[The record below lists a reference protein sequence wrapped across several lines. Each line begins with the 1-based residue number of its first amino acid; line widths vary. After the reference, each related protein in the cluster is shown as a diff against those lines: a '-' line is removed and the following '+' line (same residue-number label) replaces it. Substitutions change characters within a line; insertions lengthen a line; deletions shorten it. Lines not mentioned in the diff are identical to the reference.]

1 MKKTLIFAGLLAAF
15 VALQAQDFYAV
26 TPSGHRLY
34 YSITSATE
42 HTVSVVSPDNA
53 PYEERQFYNNQFY
66 GNDVDLVIPDTVLNG
81 GVAYTV
87 TGIGGQALNI
97 PMHSLTIPRSM
108 RTIGYHAFGATSEY
122 NYHNTMRV
130 LYFNADSLE
139 YSGGLWT
146 AYNYWM
152 AAFKDCKRLDT
163 VFIGNHVKYLPKYI
177 FQDCDSLRCVVMG
190 DSVHTIDTSAFGFCL
205 RLDSVRVSPTLRWIG
220 EGAFYYSVIQHIDLP
235 DGLRHIG
242 GGAFSDCQ
250 NLTEII
256 IPHTVDS
263 IGTNCFFNC
272 VQLQRVR
279 LSNSMRRLPDDCFV
293 YCYALNDIDFGT
305 GLQVIGE
312 RAFYQCQS
320 LTDLVLPESIDT
332 LKDMCFSVCPIATI
346 TLHAST
352 PPVTVGNI
360 FSYSQSYAI
369 PVYVP
374 CGTYSAYHVA
384 PTWSRFANL
393 TESIDYMLTVLSA
406 DEAMGSVE
414 VTEVASCTA
423 PAVITALPNEGFRF
437 VGWNDG
443 DTLNPRSVMLICDT
457 VFTAL
462 FDTIPAVNPPDDTV
476 GIGQVDKA
484 DVAVMVRDGRVIV
497 LGAEGMEVR
506 VYDMVG
512 RQMRNEALPAG
523 VYVVKVGYLPSRK
536 VIVYG
541 SNR

>member
-15 VALQAQDFYAV
+15 VAVQAQDFYAV
-26 TPSGHRLY
+26 SPSGHRLY

-42 HTVSVVSPDNA
+42 HTVSVVDPTNA

-66 GNDVDLVIPDTVLNG
+66 GNDIDLVIPDTAYNG
-81 GVAYTV
+81 SVAYRV
-87 TGIGGQALNI
+87 TGIGSQALNV
-97 PMHSLTIPRSM
+97 PMHSLTVPRSM
-108 RTIGYHAFGATSEY
+108 RTIGYHAFGSTSEY

-139 YSGGLWT
+139 YCGGLWA

-152 AAFKDCKRLDT
+152 PAFKDCERLDT
-163 VFIGNHVKYLPKYI
+163 VFIGEHVKYLPKYI

-190 DSVHTIDTSAFGFCL
+190 DSVHTIDTSAIGACM
-205 RLDSVRVSPTLRWIG
+205 RLDSVRVSPSLRWIG

-256 IPHTVDS
+256 IPNTVDS

-279 LSNSMRRLPDDCFV
+279 LSNSMTRLPDDCFV
-293 YCYALNDIDFGT
+293 YCYALSDMDFGT

-320 LTDLVLPESIDT
+320 LTDLVLPASIDT
-332 LKDMCFSVCPIATI
+332 LKNMCFSVCPIATI
-346 TLHAST
+346 TLHSAT

-374 CGTYSAYHVA
+374 CGTYAAYHAA
-384 PTWSRFANL
+384 PTWSRFTNL
-393 TESIDYMLTVLSA
+393 SESVGYTLTVLSA
-406 DEAMGSVE
+406 DESMGGVE
-414 VTEVASCTA
+414 VTTAATCTN
-423 PAVITALPNEGFRF
+423 PAVITALPAEGFRF

-443 DTLNPRSVMLICDT
+443 DTLNPRTVMLTSDT

-462 FDTIPAVNPPDDTV
+462 FDTVPAVV
-476 GIGQVDKA
+476 GIVQVDND
-484 DVAVMVRDGRVIV
+484 DVTVTVHDGRVVV
-497 LGAEGMEVR
+497 LGAEGVEVR
-506 VYDMVG
+506 VYDMMG

-523 VYVVKVGYLPSRK
+523 VYVVKIGYLPARK